1 MHTSQTLYLRSF
13 TWRPKLGLALLRC
26 TGSTQSERT
35 RLCLLCAFALLVWHQ
50 RHHLHLLVLP
60 STYMGLGGAI
70 VHMVVVKPLKAQ
82 LRVIVDEHNA
92 SQTHQ
97 SNFSAENEQLR
108 QTEALLGGENS
119 RLLEEVKRLQGL
131 ADEYKAQYERQAE
144 ISARLQQK
152 EGIPP

>member
-1 MHTSQTLYLRSF
+1 MF
-13 TWRPKLGLALLRC
+13 C

-35 RLCLLCAFALLVWHQ
+35 RLCLLCTFALLLWHA
-50 RHHLHLLVLP
+50 RYHLHVLVMP
-60 STYMGLGGAI
+60 SLYMLAGGGL
-70 VHMVVVKPLKAQ
+70 VHILVVDPLKKQ

-92 SQTHQ
+92 SQTNQ

-119 RLLEEVKRLQGL
+119 RLQEEVKRLQGL

-144 ISARLQQK
+144 MSARLQQAR
-152 EGIPP
+152 EGVPPETHTDAVQVGDDLS

>member
-1 MHTSQTLYLRSF
+1 
-13 TWRPKLGLALLRC
+13 
-26 TGSTQSERT
+26 
-35 RLCLLCAFALLVWHQ
+35 
-50 RHHLHLLVLP
+50 
-60 STYMGLGGAI
+60 MGLGGAI